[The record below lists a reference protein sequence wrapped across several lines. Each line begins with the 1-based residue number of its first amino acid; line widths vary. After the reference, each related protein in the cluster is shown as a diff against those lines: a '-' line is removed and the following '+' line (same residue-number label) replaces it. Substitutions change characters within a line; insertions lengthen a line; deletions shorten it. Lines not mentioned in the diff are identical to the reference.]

1 MRILLAN
8 KFYYRRGGDC
18 IYMLNLEQLLKAHGH
33 EVAVFAMDY
42 PENLETPW
50 QRYFPSNMSKLK
62 AFTRPFGDGETKRKF
77 TQLLEDFKP
86 DVVHLNNIHTQLSPV
101 IAEIAHKKGI
111 RVVWTLHDYKLLC
124 PRYDCMRGG
133 DNCEL
138 CFSTADDSLSHANLA
153 DAADKKSRIRELE
166 NKSASSAKS
175 ARKIKWNCVKYSCM
189 KGGKIGSFIGYKE
202 AVKWNRERLEND
214 TDVFV
219 CPSQFMADKMAQ
231 GGFDSKKLVTL
242 CNFIDI
248 EKCKRADDYQ
258 KGDYYCYVGRLS
270 HEKGVKTLIEAANQL
285 PYRLVVIGGGPL
297 MDELK
302 AVAHDNIEFVGFKQW
317 DDIKQLVGGARFS
330 VIPSEWYEN
339 NPLSVIEAE
348 CLGTPVLGARIG
360 GIPELIE
367 EGKSGVTFASKDV
380 NDLKDKTLQMW
391 NATFDYHKIAEESM
405 KRYNAEEYYKNIM
418 RIYQGQDL

>member
-62 AFTRPFGDGETKRKF
+62 AFKRPFGDGETKRKF
-77 TQLLEDFKP
+77 KQLIDDFKP

-101 IAEIAHKKGI
+101 IAEIAHKKGV

-124 PRYDCMRGG
+124 PRYDCMRNGQ
-133 DNCEL
+133 NCEL
-138 CFSTADDSLSHANLA
+138 CFSHADSADS
-153 DAADKKSRIRELE
+153 ADKDLSRIGELE
-166 NKSASSAKS
+166 KANKSATSVRSACNESKQ
-175 ARKIKWNCVKYSCM
+175 KWNCVKYSCM

-219 CPSQFMADKMAQ
+219 CPSQFMAEKMAQ
-231 GGFDSKKLVTL
+231 GGFDSKKLVPL

-248 EKCKRADDYQ
+248 EKCKRTDDYQ

-297 MDELK
+297 MDEMK
-302 AVAHDNIEFVGFKQW
+302 TIAHDNIEFVGFKQW

-367 EGKSGVTFASKDV
+367 EGKTGMTFISKDV
-380 NDLKDKTLQMW
+380 NDLKDKIQQMW
-391 NATFDYHKIAEESM
+391 DANFDYQEIAEESM

-418 RIYQGQDL
+418 KIYQGQDY